1 MQPARRRRSLFVG
14 LFVVFCALLI
24 VLIGGLD
31 RVELRPGEPI
41 PELFSKQSGAET
53 AAGVT
58 AWGLGG
64 EQFRFALFALVMAC
78 LVLLLIGAILSP
90 RLRRSLLIAGVVVAV
105 VFLILMWIKPP
116 QEAAWEGMEL
126 SGVGL
131 LADTDEHRARVVIP
145 DTIPPDWAVI
155 LVAVGVA
162 AAAAMVSAVFVL
174 KIYPR
179 LRRGRTDGGLLE
191 ELAKRAGAAVDRIR
205 DGADLGDAVRRCYK
219 EMSEL
224 LCARAKISDAA
235 VLTPREFADALR
247 TRGMQ
252 DATVDRLT
260 AIFEQ
265 VRYGGRA
272 GDAFADE
279 AIACLEAIQT
289 ACSPAGSP

>member
-1 MQPARRRRSLFVG
+1 
-14 LFVVFCALLI
+14 LI

-31 RVELRPGEPI
+31 RVELRPSEPI
-41 PELFSKQSGAET
+41 PELFSRQSGAET
-53 AAGVT
+53 AGSVT
-58 AWGLGG
+58 AWDLGG
-64 EQFRFALFALVMAC
+64 EQFRFALFAFVVAC
-78 LVLLLIGAILSP
+78 LVLLFIGAILSP
-90 RLRRSLLIAGVVVAV
+90 RLRRSLLIAGAVVAV
-105 VFLILMWIKPP
+105 LLLILMWIKPP
-116 QEAAWEGMEL
+116 EEAALEGVEL
-126 SGVGL
+126 SGGGL
-131 LADTDEHRARVVIP
+131 FADTDEHRARVVIP
-145 DTIPPDWAVI
+145 DTTPPDWAVI
-155 LVAVGVA
+155 LVAVGA
-162 AAAAMVSAVFVL
+162 AAAAALIGAVFVV

-224 LCARAKISDAA
+224 LCARANISDAA

-247 TRGMQ
+247 TRGMR

-289 ACSPAGSP
+289 AYSPAGSP

>member
-1 MQPARRRRSLFVG
+1 MQPARRRRSLLVG
-14 LFVVFCALLI
+14 LFIVFCALLI

-31 RVELRPGEPI
+31 RVELHPGEPI
-41 PELFSKQSGAET
+41 PELFSRQSGAGT
-53 AAGVT
+53 AGGIT
-58 AWGLGG
+58 AWDLGG
-64 EQFRFALFALVMAC
+64 EQFRFTLFAFVVAC

-90 RLRRSLLIAGVVVAV
+90 RLRRSLLIAGAVLAV
-105 VFLILMWIKPP
+105 VLLILMWIKPP

-131 LADTDEHRARVVIP
+131 LADTDEHRARVVMP
-145 DTIPPDWAVI
+145 ETIPPDWAVI
-155 LVAVGVA
+155 LVSVGAA
-162 AAAAMVSAVFVL
+162 AAAAMVGAVFVL

-179 LRRGRTDGGLLE
+179 LRRGRTEGGLLE

-219 EMSEL
+219 QMSEL

-289 ACSPAGSP
+289 ACSPAGSS

>member
-1 MQPARRRRSLFVG
+1 MQAARRRRSLFVG
-14 LFVVFCALLI
+14 LFVVFCAVLI

-31 RVELRPGEPI
+31 RVELRPSEPI
-41 PELFSKQSGAET
+41 PELFSRQSGAET
-53 AAGVT
+53 AGSVT
-58 AWGLGG
+58 AWDLGG
-64 EQFRFALFALVMAC
+64 EQFRFALFAFVVAC
-78 LVLLLIGAILSP
+78 LVLLFIGAILSP
-90 RLRRSLLIAGVVVAV
+90 RLRRSLLIAGAVVAV
-105 VFLILMWIKPP
+105 LLLILMWIKPP
-116 QEAAWEGMEL
+116 EEAALEGVEL
-126 SGVGL
+126 SGGGL
-131 LADTDEHRARVVIP
+131 FADTDEHRARVVIP
-145 DTIPPDWAVI
+145 DTTPPDWAVI
-155 LVAVGVA
+155 LVAVGA
-162 AAAAMVSAVFVL
+162 AAAAALIGAVFVV

-224 LCARAKISDAA
+224 LCARANISDAA

-247 TRGMQ
+247 TRGMR

-289 ACSPAGSP
+289 AYSPAGSP